1 VVIESY
7 QIRVTL
13 RNYFFGVSGL
23 EVFEVVRVCEEMTFY
38 DWWKEGV
45 HIINNRAGTL
55 FAQSPV
61 LVVLVNDE
69 DERAELVCSARV
81 ADWLFALNARRSG
94 NLFGQDYPGIEGE
107 VNVPVRLEDVD
118 F

>member
-1 VVIESY
+1 
-7 QIRVTL
+7 
-13 RNYFFGVSGL
+13 
-23 EVFEVVRVCEEMTFY
+23 MTFH
-38 DWWKEGV
+38 DWWKESV

-69 DERAELVCSARV
+69 DEWAELDSTPRKTNWLSA
-81 ADWLFALNARRSG
+81 LYTRRSG
-94 NLFGQDYPGIEGE
+94 NLFGQDYPSVEGE

>member
-1 VVIESY
+1 
-7 QIRVTL
+7 
-13 RNYFFGVSGL
+13 
-23 EVFEVVRVCEEMTFY
+23 MTFH

-45 HIINNRAGTL
+45 HIINNRTGTL
-55 FAQSPV
+55 FAQCPV

-81 ADWLFALNARRSG
+81 ADGIFALNARRSG